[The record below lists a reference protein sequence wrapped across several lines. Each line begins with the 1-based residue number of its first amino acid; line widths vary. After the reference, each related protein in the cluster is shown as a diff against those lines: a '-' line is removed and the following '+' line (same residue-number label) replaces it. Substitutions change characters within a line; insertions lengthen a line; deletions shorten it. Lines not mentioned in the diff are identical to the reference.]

1 MMGSP
6 SPDTPAFLNR
16 RHYHHGNLPSALLQA
31 AEEELSEH
39 GIERFSLRSVA
50 KRAGVSHAAP
60 AHHFGDLRG
69 LLTALAARGYERLI
83 EFQDD
88 RQISAAADP
97 RSRIAASG
105 LGYIDFA
112 IAHPALF
119 RLMFSSDRPDRNN
132 PHFSQASLET
142 FERLVSETQA
152 VAKKNPYEDKDAM
165 KDLMVSW
172 SLVHGL
178 AELIVSG
185 RAERPLGLAKLQN
198 DERDAVLTDIIRRI
212 ESKVDPDT

>member
-88 RQISAAADP
+88 RQASTGADP

-119 RLMFSSDRPDRNN
+119 RLMFSSDRPDRDD
-132 PHFSQASLET
+132 PRFSTASLQT
-142 FERLVSETQA
+142 FEKLVSETEA
-152 VAKKNPYEDKDAM
+152 VANRNPYEDLAAM
-165 KDLMVSW
+165 KDLMASW
-172 SLVHGL
+172 ALVHGL

-185 RAERPLGLAKLQN
+185 RAERPLGLAALRD
-198 DERDAVLTDIIRRI
+198 DERDAVLTGILRRLA
-212 ESKVDPDT
+212 PDGA